1 MLAGCED
8 GGWGEGVTL
17 GQPSNGEGFAL
28 YSECKEAR
36 GIEVGGGE
44 GWTSEETEAGKVSSS
59 VQRQGDDQSDPPK
72 GGSKFLGPKDK
83 DLLRSRFRK
92 SLSIRMPVG
101 GATGVP

>member
-1 MLAGCED
+1 M
-8 GGWGEGVTL
+8 
-17 GQPSNGEGFAL
+17 
-28 YSECKEAR
+28 
-36 GIEVGGGE
+36 
-44 GWTSEETEAGKVSSS
+44 SSS

-101 GATGVP
+101 GATGVPCLGGGVFLEKQHCGAIALWPHVT